1 MLSQIFSDFANE
13 FKLLDYLPTHS
24 QLLMRSM
31 RSRQREYNI
40 DIIFKGVRTL
50 IIDSVFEGL
59 EISLSDEN
67 QNIKLIE
74 DHGFVV
80 NHNYKVFLLENGS
93 GQKHFINAMAFGIFH
108 NKLDILET
116 SLGRY
121 DWGEL
126 NDEMVLWYK

>member
-1 MLSQIFSDFANE
+1 MIFSDPSSE
-13 FKLLDYLPTHS
+13 FKMLDYLVSHS
-24 QLLMRSM
+24 QLLIRSM
-31 RSRQREYNI
+31 RNRQREYNI
-40 DIIFKGVRTL
+40 DIIFKGVRAL

-74 DHGFVV
+74 GHGFVV
-80 NHNYKVFLLENGS
+80 DHDYKVFLLKNGS
-93 GQKHFINAMAFGIFH
+93 GQMQFINAMAFGIFH

-121 DWGEL
+121 DWDNL
-126 NDEMVLWYK
+126 NEMVLWHK

>member
-1 MLSQIFSDFANE
+1 MIFSDFSSE
-13 FKLLDYLPTHS
+13 FKMLDYLVTHS
-24 QLLMRSM
+24 QLLIRSM
-31 RSRQREYNI
+31 RSREREYNI

-59 EISLSDEN
+59 EISLADEN

-80 NHNYKVFLLENGS
+80 DSNYKVFLLENGS
-93 GQKHFINAMAFGIFH
+93 GKKHFINAMAFGIFH

-116 SLGRY
+116 SLERY
-121 DWGEL
+121 DWGDL
-126 NDEMVLWYK
+126 NEMVLWYK